1 MKIILQLFAELV
13 RKLPLHF
20 LILFGAVFLQ
30 AALSA
35 LTVVAIAPVADI
47 LLGRFGKDVSAVTMF
62 VGGFLSGFGVK
73 MGLLPIFLIFGGL
86 TVMSGVMSVA
96 TRYAVLKIKYNVLF
110 HLMSDTLKSFLKARY
125 LFFSQGDMGVFLNSF
140 QHEVTKIGDTFGH
153 IATFLANILQV
164 IIFLTVPFALSP
176 KMTGTILFFMCL
188 LTGPL
193 WFLQRFS
200 YGLGKKNTE
209 TGNKCAGVLHE
220 TLTAA
225 KLILG
230 FGRQQEAVQRYQD
243 SYSAHASVSVKFQ
256 TLEAGVGGFF
266 LPLGIVSVL
275 IALYIAN
282 FNGTP
287 FSEMALV
294 MFAFI
299 RLMPVFAQVL
309 SGKTAIHGFVPAY
322 EQLDRLRK
330 KAISMEEPRGGVDFS
345 GFQESIRFQNV
356 FFSYPNRKPAL
367 NGVNLEIRRGK
378 MVALV
383 GESGAGKTTIIDL
396 ILGLHLPDKGAILLD
411 GKSLEEYNL
420 NSYRD
425 RVGYVPQ
432 EPQLFNASIKE
443 NLLWAFPNATDD
455 DIWRACR
462 LANAE
467 QFVRELHDKLDT
479 VLGDR
484 GVRVS
489 GGQRQR
495 LALARAVVRKPD
507 LLILDEATSALDS
520 ESECLI
526 QQAIDA
532 LAKEIT
538 MIVIA
543 HRLSTIRNT
552 DYVYVLSEGR
562 VVEEG
567 VYSELA
573 DNPDCRLS
581 KMIAQ
586 QSLQHPVQNP
596 GGRYS

>member
-1 MKIILQLFAELV
+1 MKIILKLFTELFQ
-13 RKLPLHF
+13 KFPLHF

-35 LTVVAIAPVADI
+35 LTVVAIAPVTDI
-47 LLGRFGKDVSAVTMF
+47 LLGRSGENASAVTMF
-62 VGGFLSGFGVK
+62 VGRLLSGFGVK
-73 MGLLPIFLIFGGL
+73 MSLVPIFLIFGGL
-86 TVMSGVMSVA
+86 TAMSGVMSVA
-96 TRYAVLKIKYNVLF
+96 TRYAVLKIKYDVLF
-110 HLMSDTLKSFLKARY
+110 QLMTDTLKSFLRARY

-140 QHEVTKIGDTFGH
+140 QNEVTKIGDTFGH
-153 IATFLANILQV
+153 IATFLANVLQV
-164 IIFLTVPFALSP
+164 VIFLTVPFALSP
-176 KMTGTILFFMCL
+176 KMTGTILFFMGL

-256 TLEAGVGGFF
+256 TMEAGVGGFF
-266 LPLGIVSVL
+266 LPLGMISVL

-282 FNGTP
+282 LDGTP
-287 FSEMALV
+287 FSEIALV

-299 RLMPVFAQVL
+299 RLMPVIAQVL
-309 SGKTAIHGFVPAY
+309 SGKTAIQGFVPAY

-330 KAISMEEPRGGVDFS
+330 KAISMEEPRGGIDFS
-345 GFQESIRFQNV
+345 GFQESIRLQNV
-356 FFSYPNRKPAL
+356 FFGYPNRKPAL

-396 ILGLHLPDKGAILLD
+396 ILGLHLPDKGLILLD
-411 GKSLEEYNL
+411 GKALEEYNL

-443 NLLWAFPNATDD
+443 NLLWSFPKATDD

-520 ESECLI
+520 ESEHLI
-526 QQAIDA
+526 QQAIDT

-543 HRLSTIRNT
+543 HRLSTIRNA
-552 DYVYVLSEGR
+552 DYIYVLNGGK

-567 VYSELA
+567 VYNELA
-573 DNPDCRLS
+573 GNPECKLS
-581 KMIAQ
+581 KMIIQ
-586 QSLQHPVQNP
+586 QSLFE
-596 GGRYS
+596 GR

>member
-1 MKIILQLFAELV
+1 VKIILQLFSELV
-13 RKLPLHF
+13 RKFPLHF
-20 LILFGAVFLQ
+20 LILFGAVFMQ

-35 LTVVAIAPVADI
+35 LTVVAIAPVTDI
-47 LLGRFGKDVSAVTMF
+47 LLGRSGEDFNTVTVF
-62 VGGFLSGFGVK
+62 VGGLLSSFGVK
-73 MGLLPIFLIFGGL
+73 MNLLSMFLIFGGL
-86 TVMSGVMSVA
+86 TAMSGIMSVA
-96 TRYAVLKIKYNVLF
+96 TRYAVLKIKYAVLF
-110 HLMSDTLKSFLKARY
+110 RLMTDTLKSFFRARY
-125 LFFSQGDMGVFLNSF
+125 LFFSQGDMGVLLNSF
-140 QHEVTKIGDTFGH
+140 QQEVNKIGDTFGH

-164 IIFLTVPFALSP
+164 SIFLMVPFALSP

-200 YGLGKKNTE
+200 YSLGKENTE
-209 TGNKCAGVLHE
+209 TGNKCAGVLYE

-225 KLILG
+225 KLIMG

-243 SYSAHASVSVKFQ
+243 SYSEHASVSVKFQ
-256 TLEAGVGGFF
+256 TLQAGVSGFF
-266 LPLGIVSVL
+266 LPLGIISVL
-275 IALYIAN
+275 IALYIAHLD
-282 FNGTP
+282 GTP

-299 RLMPVFAQVL
+299 RLMPVIAQVL
-309 SGKTAIHGFVPAY
+309 SGKTAIQGFVPAY

-330 KAISMEEPRGGVDFS
+330 NAILIEEPRGGIDFS

-356 FFSYPNRKPAL
+356 FFSYPDRKPAL

-396 ILGLHLPDKGAILLD
+396 ILGLHLPDKGQVLLD
-411 GKSLEEYNL
+411 GKTLEEYNL

-432 EPQLFNASIKE
+432 DPQLFNTSIKE
-443 NLLWAFPNATDD
+443 NLLWASPDATDD

-467 QFVRELHDKLDT
+467 QFVRGLHDQLDT

-495 LALARAVVRKPD
+495 LALARAIVRKPD

-520 ESECLI
+520 ESERLI
-526 QQAIDA
+526 QRSIDA
-532 LAKEIT
+532 LSKEIT

-543 HRLSTIRNT
+543 HRLSTIRNA
-552 DYVYVLSEGR
+552 DYVYVLSDGR

-567 VYSELA
+567 AYSELA
-573 DNPDCRLS
+573 DNPDCKLS

-586 QSLQHPVQNP
+586 QSFREPVQNAD
-596 GGRYS
+596 GRYS